1 MGGIVNSTSIRI
13 AGNAFDTDIVKYIKD
28 KYKLLV
34 GERTAEEIKMT
45 IGTVFPGSRNEK
57 MDVRGRDLVT
67 GLPHSITLTS
77 SEVEEALRESVY
89 LIIHAVKGILEQT
102 PPELSSDIIDKGIV
116 LTGGGALVDGFSEL
130 LSQEL
135 KVPVFIAESPLT
147 CVAEGTGILLDNLH
161 MLDR

>member
-1 MGGIVNSTSIRI
+1 
-13 AGNAFDTDIVKYIKD
+13 
-28 KYKLLV
+28 
-34 GERTAEEIKMT
+34 MT

-147 CVAEGTGILLDNLH
+147 CVAEGTGVLLNNLY
-161 MLDR
+161 LIEK